1 MLASCT
7 ALACWAAIILM
18 RINRGFRVSDQ
29 SSPDR
34 PPSPWQHLAHFLPTD
49 FGKRDRGRW
58 GSELLSAPRPSP
70 GQ

>member
-7 ALACWAAIILM
+7 TPACWAAIILM
-18 RINRGFRVSDQ
+18 RITRSFRIPGQ

-34 PPSPWQHLAHFLPTD
+34 PQHLAHFLPTD

-70 GQ
+70 G